1 MNEGEM
7 RYRVTA
13 EHKSVHQ
20 LIIEATSPEEAEYF
34 AKDIDLDKWQF
45 IDGDYEIVDVSK
57 DFFLKRVKDE
67 QIPTMNKI
75 RMSLLSFVFL
85 VAFFLPEP
93 NFIYENFWIK
103 ADFWDVLPF
112 TPSIYLYRFLYA
124 VISTGIVELTIRF
137 IKKYA

>member
-1 MNEGEM
+1 
-7 RYRVTA
+7 
-13 EHKSVHQ
+13 
-20 LIIEATSPEEAEYF
+20 
-34 AKDIDLDKWQF
+34 
-45 IDGDYEIVDVSK
+45 
-57 DFFLKRVKDE
+57 
-67 QIPTMNKI
+67 
-75 RMSLLSFVFL
+75 MSLLSFVFL

-124 VISTGIVELTIRF
+124 VILTGIVELAIRL